1 MKTSKESSGEN
12 PPKPESENQ
21 NQRTLDEM
29 LEEIREI
36 IDDTHWV
43 QTRLV
48 KLESSGYKIEECW
61 VKNGSIETMIF
72 MKQKKVVRI
81 QVTESEQHGDFHK
94 ANFVIIPASDI
105 QFQEGDS
112 NRVRKLSDFI

>member
-1 MKTSKESSGEN
+1 
-12 PPKPESENQ
+12 
-21 NQRTLDEM
+21 M